1 MEAATRVG
9 YAVTAIDA
17 FADKQ
22 TVELAEATIVVK
34 YDSYGFDADA
44 LLAAIGKL
52 DSRQYLGF
60 VYGSGFEAQPALL
73 QKVAEIIPLIGNS
86 AATVGAVKAPDGF
99 FAVLEKCNIRHPK
112 VYDLLP
118 ANSISAIY
126 LRKFVGGCGGTHIS
140 IADANSALQLDNHY
154 YQEWID
160 GRSVSMLF
168 VANAHRI
175 EVVGFNE
182 QWLSPTEKLPFR
194 YGGAVGNIDVP
205 QSIQQQLIAAA
216 EKLAIEFGLIG
227 LNTLDV
233 VVRENVAYV
242 LEVNPRL
249 SATFDLYEDN
259 LMNIHIKAC
268 LEGALPQREHMQQ
281 SNEAD
286 RRSNAHAIVYA
297 ATGLVVSTTFVWPR
311 WAVDTFQSVKQ
322 QKPIN
327 ILVGE
332 PVCTV
337 LSSADNANVAK
348 RLAHT
353 RVEKMQQLL
362 QQNA

>member
-1 MEAATRVG
+1 VVAATRVG

-22 TVELAEATIVVK
+22 TVDLAEATIVVK

-52 DSRQYLGF
+52 DARQYLGF

-86 AATVGAVKAPDGF
+86 AATVCAVKAPDGF
-99 FAVLEKCNIRHPK
+99 FAVLEKCNIRYPK
-112 VYDLLP
+112 VYEVLP
-118 ANSISAIY
+118 ANSDSAVY
-126 LRKFVGGCGGTHIS
+126 LRKLVGGCGGTHIS
-140 IADANSALQLDNHY
+140 IADANRALQFDNHY
-154 YQEWID
+154 YQQWID

-194 YGGAVGNIDVP
+194 YGGAVGNIELP
-205 QSIQQQLIAAA
+205 QLIQQQLIAAA
-216 EKLAIEFGLIG
+216 EKLTIEFGLIG
-227 LNTLDV
+227 LNSLDV
-233 VVRENVAYV
+233 VVSGNVAYV
-242 LEVNPRL
+242 LEINPRL
-249 SATFDLYEDN
+249 SATFDLYDNN
-259 LMNIHIKAC
+259 LMDVHIKAC
-268 LEGALPQREHMQQ
+268 LEGTLPPCENIQH
-281 SNEAD
+281 SNEVN

-297 ATGLVVSTTFVWPR
+297 ATGLVVSTTFEWPS
-311 WAVDTFQSVKQ
+311 WAVDTFQSDRQ
-322 QKPIN
+322 QKTIN

-337 LSSADNANVAK
+337 LSSADNANEAK

-353 RVEKMQQLL
+353 RVEKVQQLL